1 MAVNAP
7 IYAYV
12 SGLTTG
18 SNGKPTIEDDVVN
31 VWFKPNGTT
40 IHNLYGYKSD
50 DGATWPSNPFRTI
63 QIDYSANASGEVSA
77 LFRIEEPAKYYKI
90 GVTGVAGGS
99 ESSTTYTEVFF
110 YKNPITGVG
119 KPKNVLLA
127 ETVSRKEVELTWEPG
142 TDGNENSVTGYDIQ
156 QRDSETGSGW
166 GSWKAAPGSPVS
178 GRSITVYPPDTVGHY
193 RQFRV
198 RTRGSAGSD
207 YYSSYVT
214 SSNTLRRKWDA
225 FGAWADAQIIP
236 RETYIRAEQIS
247 QIRERIDEIRT
258 FYGLAAYAYTP
269 LVARE
274 TKIAKWAVLIQ
285 ELRDAIDE
293 IGTVQGWNTLEA
305 GKPRIAHIT
314 QLRAI
319 IDGL

>member
-1 MAVNAP
+1 MALKAPTRIYVNYWPTDENGIHIVEDDPALYFDDTGAP
-7 IYAYV
+7 AYKAYAYQ
-12 SGLTTG
+12 
-18 SNGKPTIEDDVVN
+18 
-31 VWFKPNGTT
+31 
-40 IHNLYGYKSD
+40 SD
-50 DGATWPSNPFRTI
+50 DGVTWPSTPFRTI
-63 QIDYSANASGEVSA
+63 TIDYEPNADGEHVVYLLMPTPEKYYRVGVSA
-77 LFRIEEPAKYYKI
+77 IS
-90 GVTGVAGGS
+90 GS
-99 ESSTTYTEVFF
+99 EETEKTYSAVMF
-110 YKNPITGVG
+110 YKMPTSKVG
-119 KPKNVLLA
+119 APKNVKLR
-127 ETVSRKEVELTWEPG
+127 EEVSRTGVTLEWEAGKDG
-142 TDGNENSVTGYDIQ
+142 TNNSVTGYDIQ

-198 RTRGSAGSD
+198 RTRGSAGSS

-214 SSNTLRRKWDA
+214 SGNTLRRKWDA

-236 RETYIRAEQIS
+236 RETYIRAEQIA
-247 QIRERIDEIRT
+247 QIRERIDEIRA

-293 IGTVQGWNTLEA
+293 IGTVQGWNTLEV

-319 IDGL
+319 IDGM